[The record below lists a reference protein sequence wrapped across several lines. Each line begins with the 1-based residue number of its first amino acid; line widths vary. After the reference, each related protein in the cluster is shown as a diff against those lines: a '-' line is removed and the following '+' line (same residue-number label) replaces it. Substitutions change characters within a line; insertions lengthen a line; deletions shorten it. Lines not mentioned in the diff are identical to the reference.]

1 MTFERLE
8 AGHSHLS
15 VIDVNIN
22 SPFISL
28 PFSVLMIWSANQQIR
43 IATEKQKIDLN
54 LQVPSVLM
62 ININYETE
70 QKYLE

>member
-1 MTFERLE
+1 VTFERLE

-15 VIDVNIN
+15 VIDININ
-22 SPFISL
+22 SSFISL
-28 PFSVLMIWSANQQIR
+28 SFSVSMIWSANQQIR
-43 IATEKQKIDLN
+43 ITTEKHKIDLN

-62 ININYETE
+62 INIYYETE

>member
-15 VIDVNIN
+15 VIDININ
-22 SPFISL
+22 SSFISL
-28 PFSVLMIWSANQQIR
+28 SFSVSMIWSANQQIR
-43 IATEKQKIDLN
+43 ITTEKHKIDLN

-62 ININYETE
+62 INIYYETE